1 MSDPLSKPPAS
12 QPSRPR
18 RSTQRRRR
26 RRWPWI
32 LLALILGILA
42 LPNLITLLGLE
53 RYAIDMA
60 MSDFK
65 GSLTVGRSSVGW
77 FQPVILK
84 NVAAVDQAGQPLFSA
99 SEIRTSKRLYS
110 FLNTADYGHIELK
123 QPVVNLHLRPDG
135 SNLEDA
141 FQNYIAGNAS
151 DSNTNQSTQ
160 PKTSTLP
167 KISIGII
174 DGAAT
179 ITSFDTP
186 QAWAVDQLN
195 MAAELKSPIAPV
207 ASTIECR
214 VTAFLP
220 DAGGT
225 QIPQSTGALNVS
237 AQIDAGQSELTLNS
251 VNASVQSQQ
260 IPVSIV
266 GPLVQRF
273 LGPTQ
278 IAGELDCEI
287 VAACDLKNSS
297 IAATVQS
304 LNLSQLQMIA
314 PQLLGNDR
322 FQLASASSSGKIN
335 LSPALLS
342 ADNFKFDTDVG
353 DVNANGNFDLNQ
365 ITQASSR
372 QSTPATDFQMNGRI
386 DLAAL
391 VKMLPN
397 TLHTHQDLTLESGS
411 ATFHAGSQTQSNQRR
426 LVLNLDTANLKAN
439 RGGQSIVWNE
449 PIRLIGNLVESN
461 GTFALQKLQCI
472 SDFLTIDGSANFAEG
487 VFDVNGDL
495 SLLTDRLSD
504 FVDLQSFSAE
514 GILSGKFGWQL
525 RTTAGDQISLQSLT
539 AAQDRPVE
547 VIGNFQIT
555 NPVISMPGLADWK
568 QPRVDVQISGSL
580 VSMAAGNTQV
590 NQAALRANLGSEQIQ
605 LALAQPVVDAT
616 TNSDWRFNTQ
626 VVGDLGGLIRHVQNF
641 VDLGPIRA
649 RGATEISCLATYTGD
664 WLQLSNLKYDLRNVA
679 MDGFSLI
686 IDEPQIN
693 GDANLAYNLN
703 TGVIDLQ
710 TATLSSRALSAS
722 GKNIGILVADNI
734 QINGDVAFRA
744 DVNRAA
750 DWIQMSPTDDS
761 IFWFGDAQGTL
772 KLASDAHGIGA
783 SVDLGIANLTAGQ
796 KTNSVIPAGNSAFQN
811 VSAASNMATLWTE
824 KNVAIG
830 GNAKLSNDFDS
841 VFFES
846 IKIQANS
853 ISANLNGTLSE
864 LSGRMMA
871 DLNGVWNPRWEKID
885 ALLDLYT
892 GRTVTLKG
900 QGEQPFLVRGPL
912 LPTSEQAAVSDA
924 YISSAL
930 QLSTRVAW
938 TQGSVFEMP
947 IGGSQVD
954 VIIDQGVAALQTG
967 EIAFAGGKIQ
977 LDPQID
983 LRSAAP
989 VLYLDRK
996 RILDNVQLTP
1006 ETARTMLKYIN
1017 PLAADATA
1025 AQGTFSIDSQGVR
1038 VPLLDPATMEA
1049 NALVTLHD
1057 VVIGAGPLAQQLIGT
1072 AKQLQT
1078 VLRPDKVNDR
1088 DYNTWLKMSEQ
1099 SVPVN
1104 VKNGRVYHEGI
1115 RFSHDDIRVTTKG
1128 SVGLD
1133 QTVDMVAEIP
1143 IADDWL
1149 GDNQYLA
1156 GLKGQ
1161 SISIPIS
1168 GTVSK
1173 PILDRRA
1180 IQNFSTQIARQAAS
1194 SAINKAVQDKIA
1206 PKLNQYQAQINDK
1219 IGGEVSKLQNKFQ
1232 NQIQNK
1238 IQDQLQQQVGGALE
1252 QNLGDALQQRFGNSV
1267 QNRLGEVFNIPG
1279 AAAAPPASG
1288 TPATPAASARPANRV
1303 EEELIRGI
1311 GNLFKRN

>member
-1 MSDPLSKPPAS
+1 MSDPLSKPPATK
-12 QPSRPR
+12 PSRPQ
-18 RSTQRRRR
+18 RSDRPRRR

-32 LLALILGILA
+32 LLVLVLGILA

-53 RYAIDMA
+53 RHAIDMA
-60 MSDFK
+60 LSDFK
-65 GSLTVGRSSVGW
+65 GNLTVGRSSVGW

-84 NVAAVDQAGQPLFSA
+84 NVSAVDQAGQPLFSA
-99 SEIRTSKRLYS
+99 AEIRTSKRLYS
-110 FLNTADYGHIELK
+110 FLNTNDYGLIELK

-141 FQNYIAGNAS
+141 LENYIPNAAPA
-151 DSNTNQSTQ
+151 NATTQSTQ
-160 PKTSTLP
+160 NASAALP
-167 KISIGII
+167 KISVSIV

-179 ITSFDTP
+179 ITSSATP

-195 MAAELKSPIAPV
+195 MAAELQSQTAPV
-207 ASTIECR
+207 ASTIQCR

-225 QIPQSTGALNVS
+225 QIPQSTGSLNVS
-237 AQIDAGQSELTLNS
+237 AQIDAGQSELSLNS

-260 IPVSIV
+260 LPMSIV

-278 IAGELDCEI
+278 FAGDLDCEI

-297 IAATVQS
+297 VAATVQS
-304 LNLSQLQMIA
+304 LNLSQLQMVA
-314 PQLLGNDR
+314 PQLIGNDR
-322 FQLASASSSGKIN
+322 FQLASANSSGKIN

-342 ADNFKFDTDVG
+342 ADNFKFNTDVG
-353 DVNANGNFDLNQ
+353 EVKANGSFDLNQ
-365 ITQASSR
+365 ITQLSSG
-372 QSTPATDFQMNGRI
+372 QSTPATDFQMDGRL

-397 TLHTHQDLTLESGS
+397 TFHTHQDLKLESGS
-411 ATFHAGSQTQSNQRR
+411 ATFHVGSQSQANQRR
-426 LVLNLDTANLKAN
+426 LVINLDTANLKAN
-439 RGGQSIVWNE
+439 RAGQSIVWNE
-449 PIRLIGNLVESN
+449 PIRLVGNLVESG
-461 GTFALQKLQCI
+461 GTFALQQLQCV
-472 SDFLTIDGSANFAEG
+472 SDFLTIDGSANFSEA

-525 RTTAGDQISLQSLT
+525 RDPAGNNATLQSLT

-547 VIGNFQIT
+547 VIGNFQIAK
-555 NPVISMPGLADWK
+555 PIIRMPGLADWK

-605 LALAQPVVDAT
+605 LSLAQPVADAAA
-616 TNSDWRFNTQ
+616 NSNWGFNTQ

-649 RGATEISCLATYTGD
+649 RGATDITCLTTYTGD
-664 WLQLSNLKYDLRNVA
+664 ELQFSNVKYDLRNVA
-679 MDGFSLI
+679 MNGFSLI
-686 IDEPQIN
+686 IEEPQIN
-693 GDANLAYNLN
+693 GDANLNYNLN
-703 TGVIDLQ
+703 TGVIDVKN
-710 TATLSSRALSAS
+710 ATLSSRALSAS
-722 GKNIGILVADNI
+722 GKNIAIIVADNI

-772 KLASDAHGIGA
+772 KMASDLQGIGA
-783 SVDLGIANLTAGQ
+783 NVEMTIANLTAGQ

-841 VFFES
+841 VLFQS
-846 IKIQANS
+846 MQIQANS
-853 ISANLNGTLSE
+853 ITANLNGTISE
-864 LSGRMMA
+864 LSSRMMA

-885 ALLDLYT
+885 SLLDVYT

-912 LPTSEQAAVSDA
+912 LPTSEQTAASGA
-924 YISSAL
+924 YISPAL

-954 VIIDQGVAALQTG
+954 VIVDQGVAAMQTG
-967 EIAFAGGKIQ
+967 DIAFAGGKVQ
-977 LDPQID
+977 LAPQID
-983 LRSAAP
+983 LRSAEP

-996 RILDNVQLTP
+996 RILDNVKLTP

-1025 AQGTFSIDSQGVR
+1025 AQGTFSIDSEGIK
-1038 VPLLDPATMEA
+1038 VPLLDPANMEA
-1049 NALVTLHD
+1049 NAIVTLHD
-1057 VVIGAGPLAQQLIGT
+1057 VVVGAGPLAQQLIGT
-1072 AKQLQT
+1072 AKQIQT
-1078 VLRPDKVNDR
+1078 VLRPDKVNNR

-1128 SVGLD
+1128 SVGFD

-1143 IADDWL
+1143 IADDWV

-1180 IQNFSTQIARQAAS
+1180 IQNFSTQIAKQAAS
-1194 SAINKAVQDKIA
+1194 SAINKALQEKIA
-1206 PKLNQYQAQINDK
+1206 PKLNQFQAEVNDK
-1219 IGGEVSKLQNKFQ
+1219 IGGEVNKLQTKFQ
-1232 NQIQNK
+1232 NQVQSK
-1238 IQDQLQQQVGGALE
+1238 IQDQLQQQVGGALQ
-1252 QNLGDALQQRFGNSV
+1252 QNLGDALQQKFGNSV
-1267 QNRLGEVFNIPG
+1267 QNRLGEVFKIPG
-1279 AAAAPPASG
+1279 AAAAPPATG
-1288 TPATPAASARPANRV
+1288 TPATPAAPAQPANRV
-1303 EEELIRGI
+1303 EQELIRGI
-1311 GNLFKRN
+1311 GNLFNRN